1 VAPRIYRLVFKFF
14 PDDFNQTVWNNTD
27 GLVKNRPNM
36 KISRSRTFVL
46 KRRKQEK
53 KKKKKKLNLQTFFQ
67 NCLEI
72 YRRFY

>member
-53 KKKKKKLNLQTFFQ
+53 KKKKVNLQTFFQ

>member
-14 PDDFNQTVWNNTD
+14 PDGFNQTVWNNTD

-53 KKKKKKLNLQTFFQ
+53 KKKK
-67 NCLEI
+67 
-72 YRRFY
+72 

>member
-14 PDDFNQTVWNNTD
+14 PDGFNQTVWNNTD

-53 KKKKKKLNLQTFFQ
+53 KKKKVNLQTFFQ